1 MYVFYQLC
9 SHSTSR
15 QYMRDETEA
24 TPYLLDLLHDR
35 NPEVQRVCDATL
47 QMIGDK
53 LYTNNDTIQQG
64 YGFYFCPILKYLW
77 DKCVN

>member
-1 MYVFYQLC
+1 MVYVFYQLC

-15 QYMRDETEA
+15 QYVRDETEA

-47 QMIGDK
+47 QMIGDNHTLIMIPSSRAMDIIFV
-53 LYTNNDTIQQG
+53 LY
-64 YGFYFCPILKYLW
+64 
-77 DKCVN
+77 